1 MHVAWVG
8 TPILHGGAAAS
19 GTVQNTQV
27 INNMVITFKM
37 YYLLEMQRR
46 TRKKHSKT
54 VCNKCFKNKW
64 AAWST
69 HGFGGYAI
77 ADATGQDGIADGSG
91 E

>member
-1 MHVAWVG
+1 
-8 TPILHGGAAAS
+8 
-19 GTVQNTQV
+19 
-27 INNMVITFKM
+27 
-37 YYLLEMQRR
+37 MQRR

-77 ADATGQDGIADGSG
+77 ADAPGQAGIADGSG